1 MSCMWLWHLYC
12 NAFAYIL
19 SSHACCEQSC
29 IHPRQATV
37 SLHHLFEKTLESC
50 CLDTFL
56 WKPHYVP
63 HALSLRTCILS
74 TPSTRSLYADLLC
87 RIYLPECLSRSPQQD
102 PVDQYIWRFLVQ
114 DVYVKI
120 FLAGSCRSTCTRSV
134 YEDLCK
140 MSGSFTSTCARSV
153 YVDLLCKISL
163 SGSLHQDP
171 VGPLVQDLCMRIS
184 CPRSLSHDACIR
196 IL

>member
-12 NAFAYIL
+12 NAFAYVL

-37 SLHHLFEKTLESC
+37 SLHHLFEKTLASC

-56 WKPHYVP
+56 WKLHYVP

-102 PVDQYIWRFLVQ
+102 PEI
-114 DVYVKI
+114 
-120 FLAGSCRSTCTRSV
+120 ST
-134 YEDLCK
+134 YEDFLCK
-140 MSGSFTSTCARSV
+140 MCMSRS
-153 YVDLLCKISL
+153 SW
-163 SGSLHQDP
+163 QDP
-171 VGPLVQDLCMRIS
+171 VGALVQDQCTRIS
-184 CPRSLSHDACIR
+184 VRCQDPLRALVQDRCMWIS
-196 IL
+196 